1 MPVPAHAI
9 QCIHILSR
17 CKVCIYVHNV
27 YVQPHWDHTLLLDSS
42 LLDTLVCVLCV
53 CTAVHLW
60 VVWVG
65 VLSLPMRQYHCTV
78 LLYWQRFEEDKHSL
92 EGEPHAVKG
101 SRLKT
106 SASDSKLVRS
116 RGRAKLEVTD
126 DLGVHCEEEEPEFY
140 RSDLLSVL
148 KEKTN
153 YMTLY
158 FDAEDEIA
166 LLREQFRRCDDHYC
180 MHACLHMVSLTGL
193 TC

>member
-1 MPVPAHAI
+1 M
-9 QCIHILSR
+9 
-17 CKVCIYVHNV
+17 
-27 YVQPHWDHTLLLDSS
+27 
-42 LLDTLVCVLCV
+42 
-53 CTAVHLW
+53 
-60 VVWVG
+60 
-65 VLSLPMRQYHCTV
+65 
-78 LLYWQRFEEDKHSL
+78 
-92 EGEPHAVKG
+92 KG

-158 FDAEDEIA
+158 FDAEDEIS
-166 LLREQFRRCDDHYC
+166 LLREQFRRCDHPLI
-180 MHACLHMVSLTGL
+180 HRCLPVQDVTHCLGMVISDIRICHVSLKTIL
-193 TC
+193 MDFYCS